1 MNNKKPIYIL
11 ENIKQITKTGEKY
24 INIIGVIWFITFTI
38 SFVYLLFLA
47 KPLKNF
53 NIPHLITAIYL
64 LPTIIIYIV
73 IHMISEICSEQ
84 SYKIRILTST
94 QKSETLH
101 ISKSSI
107 IADILSDKY
116 EFSGCIHEHTP
127 NTNKSKTLIRIP
139 ITKEEFNKILE
150 HINTYENYE
159 QQCMN
164 PDIIV
169 DT

>member
-1 MNNKKPIYIL
+1 
-11 ENIKQITKTGEKY
+11 
-24 INIIGVIWFITFTI
+24 
-38 SFVYLLFLA
+38 
-47 KPLKNF
+47 
-53 NIPHLITAIYL
+53 
-64 LPTIIIYIV
+64 
-73 IHMISEICSEQ
+73 MIFEICSEQ
-84 SYKIRILTST
+84 TYKIRILTST

-107 IADILSDKY
+107 IEDILSDKY
-116 EFSGCIHEHTP
+116 AFAGYIHEHTP

-139 ITKEEFNKILE
+139 ITKEEFNEISE
-150 HINTYENYE
+150 HINTCENYE